1 LIDAERLSG
10 TAHGGAAKPVVSESL
25 AAGPK
30 LGPIM
35 QRTRS
40 PKPIEELA
48 VRGNDGLLVSLLW
61 RRRDNALKV
70 VVSDARLGESF
81 EVAVGKANPLEVFY
95 HPYAYA

>member
-1 LIDAERLSG
+1 
-10 TAHGGAAKPVVSESL
+10 
-25 AAGPK
+25 
-30 LGPIM
+30 M

-40 PKPIEELA
+40 PEPIEELA
-48 VRGNDGLLVSLLW
+48 VRGSGGLLVSLLW